1 MRRRQLL
8 MAAAAV
14 LAVGVGIAAV
24 RAAQVPAEKITVY
37 KTSTCG
43 CCSLWV
49 KHLQANGFE
58 VEAHDIDQQ
67 KLTGIAREA
76 GVTADLQSCHTA
88 KVGRYVVGNGEH
100 PTAVLADIDQ
110 EKAFVAD
117 LAQER
122 QGSEARSRAWRSRY
136 TGAVLTVGL
145 SYLYAGKQAEG
156 WNFILNTYDLDDRD
170 VLIANLRYYL
180 LRCPI
185 FRSVYKDVQEILR
198 SSMQTN
204 E

>member
-24 RAAQVPAEKITVY
+24 RASQVPAEKITVY

-88 KVGRYVVGNGEH
+88 KVGRYVVEGH
-100 PTAVLADIDQ
+100 VPAADIQRMLKERPAIAGISAPGMPMGSPGMEQGGVKQPYDVV
-110 EKAFVAD
+110 AFTKRG
-117 LAQER
+117 Q
-122 QGSEARSRAWRSRY
+122 
-136 TGAVLTVGL
+136 
-145 SYLYAGKQAEG
+145 
-156 WNFILNTYDLDDRD
+156 
-170 VLIANLRYYL
+170 
-180 LRCPI
+180 
-185 FRSVYKDVQEILR
+185 RSVFAKH
-198 SSMQTN
+198 
-204 E
+204 

>member
-88 KVGRYVVGNGEH
+88 KVGRYVVEGH
-100 PTAVLADIDQ
+100 VPAADIQRMLKERPAIAGISAPGMPMGSPGMEQGGVKQPYDVV
-110 EKAFVAD
+110 AFTKSG
-117 LAQER
+117 Q
-122 QGSEARSRAWRSRY
+122 
-136 TGAVLTVGL
+136 
-145 SYLYAGKQAEG
+145 
-156 WNFILNTYDLDDRD
+156 
-170 VLIANLRYYL
+170 
-180 LRCPI
+180 
-185 FRSVYKDVQEILR
+185 RSVFAKH
-198 SSMQTN
+198 
-204 E
+204 